1 MNLCMITGKELEKL
15 SIDKLTEKVER
26 ISVFA
31 RTTPEY
37 KLKIVKA
44 LQRKGHIVAMTGDG
58 INDSPALKQ
67 ADIGIAMG
75 EKGTDVAKESAA
87 LILLDDNFNT
97 ITHAIEI
104 GRLILFNIRKFTMY
118 LLSCNL
124 SEINYNVIGYNT
136 ITTISSTPTPIII
149 NEYGNR
155 YISSIS
161 TCCRKGQKR

>member
-1 MNLCMITGKELEKL
+1 
-15 SIDKLTEKVER
+15 
-26 ISVFA
+26 
-31 RTTPEY
+31 
-37 KLKIVKA
+37 
-44 LQRKGHIVAMTGDG
+44 
-58 INDSPALKQ
+58 
-67 ADIGIAMG
+67 MG

-97 ITHAIEI
+97 ITQAIEI

-124 SEINYNVIGYNT
+124 SEIMIMLLAIILSLPFPLT
-136 ITTISSTPTPIII
+136 SSSITI

-161 TCCRKGQKR
+161 PCCRKANKMNCVAPPIQKRTGNFKEKEWYSIFIQSLFMTIGTIGIFL